1 MADAGIT
8 RAHLTLLPTDA
19 QQPARSTQPPP
30 EPKQHPRGVWDLP
43 AAAGYRRLAAVGYD
57 GNLLLEL
64 NMSER
69 IPESVQRDLKS
80 GVERALEQ
88 ALNALRI

>member
-1 MADAGIT
+1 MDAGIT
-8 RAHLTLLPTDA
+8 RAHLTLLPPDA
-19 QQPARSTQPPP
+19 QQPARSTPPTP

-43 AAAGYRRLAAVGYD
+43 AAAGYRRLAAVGHD

-69 IPESVQRDLKS
+69 IPAPVQRELKL
-80 GVERALEQ
+80 GVELALEKALQ
-88 ALNALRI
+88 ALRL